1 MCDELR
7 DRELLITFTQSFIES
22 VLIPFQTV
30 FRKRLSTMQLRM
42 MLFLSR
48 KGAST
53 MTELSEALSVPRQQ
67 TTQIVDRL
75 HEMGLVERVREES
88 DRRVVRIRWSA
99 EGHRYFDPICTRFYE
114 DMSARVHTLP
124 PEDAKAFIEAVETLV
139 HLLPQMEEERMES
152 VQ

>member
-1 MCDELR
+1 MRDELQ

-22 VLIPFQTV
+22 VLIPFQMV

-48 KGAST
+48 KGASN

-75 HEMGLVERVREES
+75 HEMGLVERVR
-88 DRRVVRIRWSA
+88 
-99 EGHRYFDPICTRFYE
+99 
-114 DMSARVHTLP
+114 
-124 PEDAKAFIEAVETLV
+124 
-139 HLLPQMEEERMES
+139 
-152 VQ
+152 